1 MKWTLVTT
9 IAIATAAGMFREV
22 ALPVWCERLGWTLV
36 HSVWQL
42 AAIGCLAGVILT
54 LSRRASPNA
63 RYGLSVVALLAM
75 AVAPCVTWGLIN
87 VDRPRREPPPLTAS
101 GIIEPAGP
109 VETARIIAP
118 PVLPRLAPFPSIEA
132 PPTESAV
139 VPTVSA
145 IPATVPAVPAAT
157 ADNDGDW
164 SWLSLRAAISDWL
177 RVIVAVWFAGL
188 ILAAARPLFGLWT
201 QFQLRTVGVAQVS
214 EEIQQRMRRLASAM
228 KVAPSIA
235 IAQSVLA
242 HVPMV
247 VGYLRPVILLPASAI
262 SGLTIGQL
270 ESVIAHELAHVR
282 RHDWLVNALQIVIE
296 TVLFYHPAVWW
307 ISRRIRSEREL
318 CCDDLAL
325 TVIGDRVTYGRMLLA
340 LEELRHVPSPLLAAT
355 GGDLV
360 QRIRRLLPAE
370 AGAVE
375 GPRSWAP
382 GVVVLML
389 FAAAGSFAMLSAKPR
404 LGAAANERPDAAV
417 VIDAPADQNPE
428 VVAPLSPMAEIADSQ
443 SPVASPPAVL
453 PPQAQ
458 AVDAGTAKV
467 STVTKDLPDFGQA
480 LDECVFDIGSM
491 DIIANGSFS
500 PTFASCLHF
509 DRWLRNLGYGDL
521 AWDATAGQWLAFRGA
536 RLVTWNAEPA
546 PDASPAAINAV
557 RAKIAAEGTVV
568 LAASKEESTRVAI
581 HTAEGHIAIIRTGKR
596 TRSGL
601 TVDVARLT
609 DAETIR
615 REQANDG
622 LENAQWGPSVEGLQ
636 GGIALRGATRGEVVE
651 LAIGEMLPVKIF
663 VRNASTEAKD
673 YSWQTSQ
680 EPVHA
685 ALPDGRIP
693 LLPNWRPRLVDQSG
707 QLAVVASP
715 RQPHEAMQLKTV
727 RLEPGQ
733 AVLIGA
739 AALSLWPGV
748 DVGFYVGME
757 RQTPAAVQPGSYR
770 LSTEVDTGLISSPR
784 LRTGDL
790 TVQVVEA
797 TGSRLDALRRL
808 DRISRRIDPDG
819 QGRVA
824 WKDPTGAAI
833 RPAMPAAPVETLTI
847 AMQAFDVE
855 LGNPVADASARVKFF
870 AWGEGMAETLIEYE
884 VVSDARG
891 YFSMHIPRKLLADY
905 QVWGSHRWRPDFRV
919 HLNHPQYCENFKS
932 YSLDDLRNADLISG
946 QGQYLKD
953 AADGDADKLDDWR
966 RVDLE
971 PSRTVTGRLLG
982 VTGQP
987 LPGVPI
993 YGNNVL
999 GLLSLFG
1006 NHRTDSEGRF
1016 RIQAAARELMKI
1028 EFRTAEFG
1036 RRLVDA
1042 NPGQTDLGDL
1052 RGSGGA
1058 RVRGRVL
1065 DADGLPV
1072 KHVSVNTPAYPD
1084 RTTQPNFVY
1093 TTDESG
1099 WFTTDVLEAGRYEVI
1114 VGDVRRPGDD
1124 SVRIVGSPPDL
1135 YLPEPFSVV
1144 PGESP
1149 PQLTLRP
1156 AQSQRLTATLIS
1168 TIPKPARDERPQ
1180 VVDPVVWSIA
1190 KARIERE
1197 RREAVSTGE
1206 AERTGAADPARAQP
1220 FRAEPLTG
1228 VLKLNLNSEDQ
1239 LQLAQSLVPAL
1250 GMVPAVTVIGTL
1262 NTKPWTR
1269 TPNLLELDGEATP
1282 AVYSCKVPAELT
1294 DIRIDM
1300 GGYPQH
1306 WRIGDGPLLFGTT
1319 HDLPRLNGDLRLT
1332 VYRYRPTTLRVTFVD
1347 ATNQPIALKDDQ
1359 LPQSITM
1366 SAAYEREAEVRQAGA
1381 AFESSQALMS
1391 RTVFENAVYLFVVPA
1406 EAISLTVNSAGTA
1419 AMRRLLLKDGET
1431 TTLQIKLGTPSVE
1444 WNETTRPTFPA
1455 KGEQP

>member
-9 IAIATAAGMFREV
+9 ISMATAAEMSREV
-22 ALPVWCERLGWTLV
+22 ALPAWGERLGWTLV

-42 AAIGCLAGVILT
+42 AAIGCLAGVILA
-54 LSRRASPNA
+54 LSRRASPNTH
-63 RYGLSVVALLAM
+63 YGLSVVALLGM
-75 AVAPCVTWGLIN
+75 AVAPCVTWGLID
-87 VDRPRREPPPLTAS
+87 VDRPRRDPPPQAAS
-101 GIIEPAGP
+101 GVSQPTGSVEQAGT
-109 VETARIIAP
+109 VARTE
-118 PVLPRLAPFPSIEA
+118 VLVTDLPPSIEA
-132 PPTESAV
+132 PATEAV
-139 VPTVSA
+139 AVP
-145 IPATVPAVPAAT
+145 TVPAVPVLVPADPAAK
-157 ADNDGDW
+157 ASNDGRG
-164 SWLSLRAAISDWL
+164 SWLPLRATISAWL
-177 RVIVAVWFAGL
+177 GVIVSVWFAGL
-188 ILAAARPLFGLWT
+188 ILAAVRPLLGLWT
-201 QFQLRTVGVAQVS
+201 QFQLRTVGIAQVS
-214 EEIQQRMRRLASAM
+214 EEIQQRLLRLAGAM
-228 KVAPSIA
+228 KVT
-235 IAQSVLA
+235 QSVAIVQSALA
-242 HVPMV
+242 RVPMV

-307 ISRRIRSEREL
+307 ISRRIRGEREL

-325 TVIGDRVTYGRMLLA
+325 TVISDRLTYGRMLLA

-360 QRIRRLLPAE
+360 QRVRRLLPAE

-382 GVVVLML
+382 GVVVLTA
-389 FAAAGSFAMLSAKPR
+389 FAAAGGFVVLSAEPPLR
-404 LGAAANERPDAAV
+404 SAANGRPGAAA
-417 VIDAPADQNPE
+417 VIDVPTDQTLEVAARLNPI
-428 VVAPLSPMAEIADSQ
+428 AEIADSQ
-443 SPVASPPAVL
+443 SPVVSPPAVL

-458 AVDAGTAKV
+458 AVDVGAAKI

-480 LDECVFDIGSM
+480 LDECVFDVGSM
-491 DIIANGSFS
+491 DIIATGSFS
-500 PTFASCLHF
+500 PAYASCLHF

-521 AWDATAGQWLAFRGA
+521 AWDAATAQWIAFRGA
-536 RLVTWNAEPA
+536 RLVTWAAESA
-546 PDASPAAINAV
+546 PDASPVAINAI
-557 RAKIAAEGTVV
+557 RAKLSAEGTVV
-568 LAASKEESTRVAI
+568 LAAVKETPTRIAVQ
-581 HTAEGHIAIIRTGKR
+581 TAEGHIAIIRTGKR

-601 TVDVARLT
+601 TVDVMRLT
-609 DAETIR
+609 DAATIS
-615 REQANDG
+615 REHPNDG
-622 LENAQWGPSVEGLQ
+622 VEAAVWGPSVNGLQ
-636 GGIALRGATRGEVVE
+636 GGIALRGSNRGEVVE
-651 LAIGEMLPVKIF
+651 RAIGEMLPVKIF
-663 VRNASTEAKD
+663 VRNASTETKD
-673 YSWQTSQ
+673 YSWQMSQ

-685 ALPDGRIP
+685 ALPEGRIP

-707 QLAVVASP
+707 QLAVVASA

-757 RQTPAAVQPGSYR
+757 RHTPAAVQPGSYR
-770 LSTEVDTGLISSPR
+770 LSTDVDTGLISSPR

-790 TVQVVEA
+790 PVQVVEA

-808 DRISRRIDPDG
+808 DHLSRRIDPDG
-819 QGRVA
+819 QGRAA

-847 AMQAFDVE
+847 AMQAFDVD
-855 LGNPVADASARVKFF
+855 LSKPVADASARVKFF
-870 AWGEGMAETLIEYE
+870 AWGEGTVETLIEYE

-891 YFSMHIPRKLLADY
+891 YFSMRIPRKLLANY
-905 QVWGSHRWRPDFRV
+905 QVWGSQRWRPDFRV

-932 YSLDDLRNADLISG
+932 YSLDDLRSEDLISG

-953 AADGDADKLDDWR
+953 AADGDADKLGDWR
-966 RVDLE
+966 RVDLK

-982 VTGQP
+982 ITGQP

-993 YGNNVL
+993 YGNNSL

-1042 NPGQTDLGDL
+1042 NPGQTELGDL

-1099 WFTTDVLEAGRYEVI
+1099 WFTTDVLEAGRYEAI

-1124 SVRIVGSPPDL
+1124 GVRIVGPPPDL
-1135 YLPEPFSVV
+1135 YLPELFSVV

-1149 PQLTLRP
+1149 PELTLWP

-1168 TIPKPARDERPQ
+1168 TVPKPANDERPQ
-1180 VVDPVVWSIA
+1180 VVDPVVWAIA

-1206 AERTGAADPARAQP
+1206 AERAGAADSARAQP

-1228 VLKLNLNSEDQ
+1228 VLKLNLSSEDQ

-1250 GMVPAVTVIGTL
+1250 GLVPAVTVSGTL

-1282 AVYSCKVPAELT
+1282 AVYTCKVPAELT

-1300 GGYPQH
+1300 AGYPQH

-1319 HDLPRLNGDLRLT
+1319 QNLPRLIGDLRLT

-1347 ATNQPIALKDDQ
+1347 AANQPIALKDDQ

-1391 RTVFENAVYLFVVPA
+1391 RTVFEDAVYFFAVPA

-1419 AMRRLLLKDGET
+1419 AHRRLLLKDGET
-1431 TTLQIKLGTPSVE
+1431 TTLQIKLDTPSVQ